1 MRMKKHIKRLVCV
14 LLTLCCLS
22 LSSCSGV
29 FSDPKSLMSPPK
41 SGGELAG
48 IEDTLNKAVGSLFS
62 FVYPPTGNY
71 RSSCTM
77 HDITGDGNDEAIVFY
92 KLTDSGEIHM
102 NYLYRRDSVWTSVF
116 DMKLNCV
123 SIDRIEFADLCGDSN
138 PEVLIGCSLY
148 NDSEKTLYIYS
159 VKDNVFSQISQEIY
173 TDFSV
178 CDIVN
183 KSKPQII
190 LFNFGSNTVIKDAE
204 SNNLN
209 VQKYASAKLLSFSSA
224 DVTNVLGNVSID
236 RSITSISSVTQSN
249 FDGQQALYVDAYKG
263 TAAMVT
269 EIIYYDNKNRK
280 LVNVYENMESGENA
294 ITKRFLLANSRDID
308 NDGTLE
314 IPFGVEVPGY
324 DGSATGDKQYYSI
337 WKRCSKTAF
346 TTVSSGYYNLT
357 DRYFIKLPE
366 NWLGGVTLSLD
377 KKQSSETFYI
387 YDKNGNI
394 STQLL
399 SIRIFDRSSFNA
411 DKNDYQ
417 SVATDGERVFAA
429 KVDDSDSK
437 YSISIDYVRS
447 NILIF

>member
-1 MRMKKHIKRLVCV
+1 M
-14 LLTLCCLS
+14 
-22 LSSCSGV
+22 
-29 FSDPKSLMSPPK
+29 
-41 SGGELAG
+41 
-48 IEDTLNKAVGSLFS
+48 
-62 FVYPPTGNY
+62 
-71 RSSCTM
+71 
-77 HDITGDGNDEAIVFY
+77 
-92 KLTDSGEIHM
+92 
-102 NYLYRRDSVWTSVF
+102 
-116 DMKLNCV
+116 
-123 SIDRIEFADLCGDSN
+123 
-138 PEVLIGCSLY
+138 
-148 NDSEKTLYIYS
+148 
-159 VKDNVFSQISQEIY
+159 
-173 TDFSV
+173 
-178 CDIVN
+178 
-183 KSKPQII
+183 
-190 LFNFGSNTVIKDAE
+190 
-204 SNNLN
+204 
-209 VQKYASAKLLSFSSA
+209 QKYASAKLLSFSSA

-294 ITKRFLLANSRDID
+294 ITKRFLLANSKDID

-417 SVATDGERVFAA
+417 SVATDGERIFAA